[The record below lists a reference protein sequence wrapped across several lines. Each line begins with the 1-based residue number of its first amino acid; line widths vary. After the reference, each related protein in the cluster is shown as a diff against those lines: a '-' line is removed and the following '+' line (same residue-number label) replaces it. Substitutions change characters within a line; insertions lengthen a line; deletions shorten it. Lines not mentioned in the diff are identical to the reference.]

1 MSLLNNGKKT
11 SFKWQGANRHKPLKN
26 VPFEIVR
33 KGDLTTYSIAIPW
46 SELGLNGKTGTEF
59 MLSVLVNDNDGRCRK
74 VLLEWGGGI
83 HGIATF
89 KPQNPMLL
97 K

>member
-1 MSLLNNGKKT
+1 MSNLL
-11 SFKWQGANRHKPLKN
+11 SQAKWKN
-26 VPFEIVR
+26 
-33 KGDLTTYSIAIPW
+33 
-46 SELGLNGKTGTEF
+46 GTEF

-74 VLLEWGGGI
+74 VLPEWGGGI